1 MRVEYQRQDDIRLL
15 LVTVDGRVSGG
26 DVREMLDYQANAGV
40 WGYAVVYDE
49 RAAHVDL
56 SANDM
61 RGLAAHAMELTARHG
76 RRGPVAI
83 VASENVDYGL
93 NRMASAYADAAG
105 YEIGVFR
112 TMAEALDWI
121 ADAARRRPLS

>member
-1 MRVEYQRQDDIRLL
+1 LTVEYHRHDSIRR
-15 LVTVDGRVSGG
+15 LVVTIDGRVTVR
-26 DVREMLDYQANAGV
+26 DVREMLDYQANSGA

-56 SANDM
+56 SAGDM
-61 RGLAAHAMELTARHG
+61 RGLAAHAMALTQRKG
-76 RRGPVAI
+76 KRGPVAI
-83 VASENVDYGL
+83 VANENVDYGL

-112 TMAEALDWI
+112 TMGEALDWI
-121 ADAARRRPLS
+121 GDTAAPPT